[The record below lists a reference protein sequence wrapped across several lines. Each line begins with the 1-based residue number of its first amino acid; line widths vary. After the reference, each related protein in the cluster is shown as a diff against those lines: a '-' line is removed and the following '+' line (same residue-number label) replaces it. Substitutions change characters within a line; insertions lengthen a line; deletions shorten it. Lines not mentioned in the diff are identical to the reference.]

1 MKYYKYWMICQNIS
15 KGTGSTSAGISEQVN
30 DFFQNSCTT
39 FEGRLRSILLL
50 GILYQSDDDD
60 DDDDDE
66 LFLWY
71 S

>member
-30 DFFQNSCTT
+30 DFFQNSCT
-39 FEGRLRSILLL
+39 FEGRLKSILLL

-60 DDDDDE
+60 DDDE